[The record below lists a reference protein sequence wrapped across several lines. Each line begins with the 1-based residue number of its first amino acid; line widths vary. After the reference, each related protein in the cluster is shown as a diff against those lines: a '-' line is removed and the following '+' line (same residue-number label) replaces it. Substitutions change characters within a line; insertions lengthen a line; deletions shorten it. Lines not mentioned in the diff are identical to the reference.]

1 MPYIKKEDRKIVDK
15 YIFDLLIYI
24 TDHGMLNKTELPV
37 GAYNYI
43 ISRIVHQ
50 FLIVNGLKYDNINS
64 MIGVLECAKLELYRI
79 IAAPYEDNK
88 ILENGYISCLDS
100 KISKSENINVMDDDK
115 EDE

>member
-1 MPYIKKEDRKIVDK
+1 MPYIKQEDREIVDQ
-15 YIFDLLIYI
+15 ILVPFLTSL
-24 TDHGMLNKTELPV
+24 TSHERFVNEVPV
-37 GAYNYI
+37 GWYNYI

-50 FLIVNGLKYDNINS
+50 FLIVHGLKYDNINA

-79 IAAPYEDNK
+79 IASPYEDTK